1 MPPAPKHSWFKSG
14 LRFCGSCAVTL
25 GCWAL
30 WLVLG
35 VLIVVLLY
43 VALAKEL
50 PVPGYVLRRIEGELA
65 RSGLILS
72 FGRARFDPTGKVLLQ
87 DVRLR
92 TAQFEDPLLT
102 CRLLY
107 VRHDFWLLLSGWNFP
122 EEIQIEGAALQL
134 PAMLAPGGTAEPV
147 IRDLAVTLRHR
158 DHAWRIEQFAGRL
171 GRLSLSLHGDFTP
184 PRAAAAAPDLQ
195 KLTGQFLQFARRLA
209 PFADRLEAFDDP
221 SLSMRL
227 ETDATGANRA
237 TLLLTAAAARR
248 PWDQP
253 VQIGPLVAGTSFS
266 LDRTGSQKVQVQL
279 AVRRLETQAGIAA
292 EAVRAVFNAEITP
305 ATLTG
310 RAAEVR
316 VAAATLTT
324 PEGVVNGPVLQ
335 ADLSRWPLL
344 QTGLAAQLDGE
355 FLGAEVEAGLAEK
368 TARIRAAGRVSHRL
382 IAEVLARHTPRAEPF
397 FRFGDPL
404 DFDGEAV
411 LGPGW
416 RFERVSAWA
425 NVGRLDSRG
434 VPITSARGRI
444 DIVGKSFLAHDARVT
459 LGNYAARGSYWMDFG
474 TTDYRMLL
482 EGRLHPVAI
491 SGWFRGDWWPGFW
504 NRWFAFSENAP
515 PTGEVDLEGRWKEPA
530 LSRNFVRAHVTH
542 ATVWGGDFEAVDA
555 TVFVRPSF
563 AHGLALHA
571 TRAGGTQHL
580 TGTFKRY
587 GIPGTRDTDRFE
599 FDFATDA
606 EPAVLGR
613 MLEGRADDVLA
624 SLRFTAPPRVH
635 ARGALDG
642 KGSVLTPEYR
652 FTGTAA
658 APLWYYG
665 FPLESARVEGGVSGS
680 EVKLEEIT
688 FATAGG
694 TGAGKATLSGE
705 PGNRRLGFD
714 LYVNK
719 ARLGATVHAVQE
731 YDAARTG
738 VPVPPGPDSEFVRTA
753 ASSLLDVSLSAQGDP
768 ASLASFRGSGQAAVT
783 GGALGEVHLF
793 GLLSQV
799 LSGLTLSFS
808 SLKFDSAHTSFELDR
823 GELLFPDLK
832 VTGPSAT
839 IDARGRYAFAN
850 NSLDFTARFKPYE
863 QPGSLLA
870 AAVSIVLNPLTSIL
884 ELKLNGPLANPKWS
898 VVVGS
903 SSKPEIPA
911 SAPVNPAVP
920 AGAVPPPATP
930 PTTGNGR

>member
-1 MPPAPKHSWFKSG
+1 MSPAPKHSWFKSG
-14 LRFCGSCAVTL
+14 LHFCGSCALTL

-35 VLIVVLLY
+35 VLIAILLY
-43 VALAKEL
+43 IALAKEL

-65 RSGLILS
+65 RSGLILN

-92 TAQFEDPLLT
+92 TSQFEDPLLT

-107 VRHDFWLLLSGWNFP
+107 VRHDFWLLLSGWTFP
-122 EEIQIEGAALQL
+122 EEIQLEGAALQL

-147 IRDLAVTLRHR
+147 VRDLAVTLRHR
-158 DHAWRIEQFAGRL
+158 DHVWRIEQFAGRL
-171 GRLSLSLHGDFTP
+171 GRLSLSLQGEFTP
-184 PRAAAAAPDLQ
+184 PRTAAAAPDLQ

-209 PFADRLEAFDDP
+209 PFAERLEALDEP
-221 SLSMRL
+221 SLAMRL
-227 ETDATGANRA
+227 ETDAAGANRA
-237 TLLLTAAAARR
+237 TLLLTAAAARQ
-248 PWDQP
+248 PWGQP
-253 VQIGPLVAGTSFS
+253 VQLGPLVAGTSFS

-279 AVRRLETQAGIAA
+279 ALRRLETGAGIAA
-292 EAVRAVFNAEITP
+292 DTLRAVFDAEITP

-316 VAAATLTT
+316 MAAATVTT
-324 PEGVVNGPVLQ
+324 PEGVINGPVLQ
-335 ADLSRWPLL
+335 ADLSLWPLL
-344 QTGLAAQLDGE
+344 RTGLAAQLDGK
-355 FLGAEVEAGLAEK
+355 FLGAEVEAALAEK
-368 TARIRAAGRVSHRL
+368 TARIRTTGRVSQRL
-382 IAEVLARHTPRAEPF
+382 ITEALARHTPRAEPF

-404 DFDGEAV
+404 DFDGEVV

-416 RFERVSAWA
+416 RFERLDAWVNA
-425 NVGRLDSRG
+425 GQLDSRG

-444 DIVGKSFLAHDARVT
+444 EIAGKNFFARDAHVT
-459 LGNYAARGSYWMDFG
+459 LGNYAARGSYWMDLG

-504 NRWFAFSENAP
+504 NRWFAFSENTP
-515 PTGEVDLEGRWKEPA
+515 PTAEVDLQGRWKAPA
-530 LSRNFVRAHVTH
+530 LTHNFIRAHVIH
-542 ATVWGGDFEAVDA
+542 STVWGGDFEAVDA
-555 TVFVRPSF
+555 TVFVRPAF
-563 AHGLALHA
+563 AHGLAFTG
-571 TRAGGTQHL
+571 TRAGGSQRL
-580 TGTFKRY
+580 TGTFKRF

-599 FDFATDA
+599 FDFETDA
-606 EPAVLGR
+606 DPAVLGR

-624 SLRFTAPPRVH
+624 SLRFTTPPRVH

-642 KGSVLTPEYR
+642 EGTTLTPNYR

-665 FPLESARVEGGVSGS
+665 FPLQSARVQGGVNGN
-680 EVKLEEIT
+680 EVRLEEIT
-688 FATAGG
+688 FNTAGG
-694 TGAGKATLSGE
+694 QGAGKATLSGA
-705 PGNRRLGFD
+705 PGSRRLGFD
-714 LYVNK
+714 LYINK
-719 ARLGATVHAVQE
+719 ARLGETVHAVQE

-768 ASLASFRGSGQAAVT
+768 ASLPSFKGSGQAALT

-799 LSGLTLSFS
+799 LSGLSLSFS
-808 SLKFDSAHTSFELDR
+808 SLKFDSAHTRFELDR

-832 VTGPSAT
+832 VTGPSAA

-870 AAVSIVLNPLTSIL
+870 AAVSIVLNPLTSML

-903 SSKPEIPA
+903 SPKAEAPA
-911 SAPVNPAVP
+911 SPPANPATLPGTIPVSAAQP
-920 AGAVPPPATP
+920 AAGST
-930 PTTGNGR
+930 R

>member
-1 MPPAPKHSWFKSG
+1 MSPAPKHSWFKSG

-25 GCWAL
+25 TCWAL

-35 VLIVVLLY
+35 ALIAVLLY

-92 TAQFEDPLLT
+92 TSQFEDPLLT

-107 VRHDFWLLLSGWNFP
+107 VRHDFMLLLSGWNFP

-147 IRDLAVTLRHR
+147 IRDLAVTLRRR

-171 GRLSLSLHGDFTP
+171 GRLSLSLQGEFTP
-184 PRAAAAAPDLQ
+184 PRAAGAAPDLQ

-209 PFADRLEAFDDP
+209 PFADRLEAFDEP

-227 ETDATGANRA
+227 ETDATGANHA
-237 TLLLTAAAARR
+237 TLLLTAAGARE
-248 PWDQP
+248 PWGQP
-253 VQIGPLVAGTSFS
+253 VQLGPLVAGTSFS
-266 LDRTGSQKVQVQL
+266 LDRTGSQKVQVHL
-279 AVRRLETQAGIAA
+279 ALRRLETPAGISADA
-292 EAVRAVFNAEITP
+292 LRAVFNAEITP

-310 RAAEVR
+310 GAAEVR
-316 VAAATLTT
+316 LAAAALTT
-324 PEGVVNGPVLQ
+324 PEGVISGPVLR

-344 QTGLAAQLDGE
+344 RTGLAAQLDGE
-355 FLGAEVEAGLAEK
+355 FLSAEVEAALAEK
-368 TARIRAAGRVSHRL
+368 TARIRAAGRASHRL
-382 IAEVLARHTPRAEPF
+382 ITEVLARHTPRAEPF
-397 FRFGDPL
+397 FRFGDPVA
-404 DFDGEAV
+404 FDGEAV

-416 RFERVSAWA
+416 RFERLDAWVNA
-425 NVGRLDSRG
+425 GRLDSRG
-434 VPITSARGRI
+434 VPITSARGR
-444 DIVGKSFLAHDARVT
+444 VGIAGKNLLAQDARVT
-459 LGNYAARGSYWMDFG
+459 LGDNSARGSYWMDFG

-504 NRWFAFSENAP
+504 NRWFAFPGDAP
-515 PTGEVDLEGRWKEPA
+515 PTAEADLQGRWKAPE
-530 LSRNFVRAHVTH
+530 LSRNFVRAHATH
-542 ATVWGGDFEAVDA
+542 STVWGGDFEAVDA
-555 TVFVRPSF
+555 TVFVRPAF
-563 AHGLALHA
+563 AHGLALAA
-571 TRAGGTQHL
+571 TRAGGAQRL
-580 TGTFKRY
+580 TGTFKRF
-587 GIPGTRDTDRFE
+587 GIPGTRDTGRFE
-599 FDFATDA
+599 FDFETDA
-606 EPAVLGR
+606 DPAVLGR

-635 ARGALDG
+635 AWGALDG
-642 KGSVLTPEYR
+642 DGSALTPEYR
-652 FTGTAA
+652 FTGVAD

-665 FPLESARVEGGVSGS
+665 FPLASARVQGGVSGS
-680 EVKLEEIT
+680 EVRLAEID
-688 FATAGG
+688 FAAAGG
-694 TGAGKATLSGE
+694 KGAGKATLTGQ
-705 PGNRRLGFD
+705 PGSRRLGFD

-719 ARLGATVHAVQE
+719 ARLGETVHAVQE

-738 VPVPPGPDSEFVRTA
+738 VPVPAGPDSEFVRTA

-768 ASLASFRGSGQAAVT
+768 ASLPSFKGSGQAALT

-799 LSGLTLSFS
+799 LSGLSLSFS
-808 SLKFDSAHTSFELDR
+808 SLKFDSAHTSFEVDR

-884 ELKLNGPLANPKWS
+884 ELKLTGPLANPRWS

-903 SSKPEIPA
+903 SPKPETPA
-911 SAPVNPAVP
+911 SAPANPA
-920 AGAVPPPATP
+920 PPPASSA
-930 PTTGNGR
+930 TGSTR